1 MSYPDRYGKGKMANV
16 TFMMATL
23 TLVACVLVLVIEMP
37 LKSSVRVFVLMAV
50 PNRERIAPEL
60 NNGK

>member
-1 MSYPDRYGKGKMANV
+1 MTNV

-50 PNRERIAPEL
+50 PNRERMAPEL
-60 NNGK
+60 NK